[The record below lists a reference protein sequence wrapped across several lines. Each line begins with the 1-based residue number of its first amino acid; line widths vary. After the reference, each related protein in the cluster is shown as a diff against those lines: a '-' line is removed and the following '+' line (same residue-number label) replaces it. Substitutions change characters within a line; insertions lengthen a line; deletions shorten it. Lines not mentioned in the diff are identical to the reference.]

1 MRPPAHAAAA
11 ALMMGALLCA
21 PTSAAAD
28 GGGTPAPAPSGGT
41 QYGAAISAPAKRPV
55 ARELSV
61 SPRRVTAGRQLP
73 QIRFRVDQRGMPRV
87 HARIV
92 VLRVPRNDPAARMTV
107 GWVATGKRVTVKWPK
122 GTKLRTGRYLVRL
135 HVKDSRGKTLQ
146 RRAHASGRALI
157 TVGRAPRRTAPA
169 PAPLPPP
176 ASSADGV
183 FPVVGSWQFGA
194 SGSQF
199 GADRGTRKHEGQD
212 ITAPEGS
219 PVVAP
224 VAGTVSRTTYQPD
237 GAGEYVVLDGTDGR
251 DYFFA
256 HCMRNSTAVSV
267 GTPVVAGAQLCRAGS
282 TGRSSGPH
290 LHFEIWMVGWR
301 VDGGYPIDPLPEL
314 RAWSG
319 R

>member
-1 MRPPAHAAAA
+1 MRPPAYAAAA

-41 QYGAAISAPAKRPV
+41 QYGAAISKPAARPV

-61 SPRRVTAGRQLP
+61 SPRRVTAGGSLP
-73 QIRFRVDQRGMPRV
+73 RIRFRVDQRGMARV
-87 HARIV
+87 HARVV
-92 VLRVPRNDPAARMTV
+92 VLRVPRNDPVARMTV
-107 GWVATGKRVTVKWPK
+107 GWVKTGRRTSVRWPK
-122 GTKLRTGRYLVRL
+122 GTTLRAGRYLVRL

-146 RRAHASGRALI
+146 RRAHASGRALM
-157 TVGRAPRRTAPA
+157 TVSRPPAPAPA

-176 ASSADGV
+176 SSNVNGV
-183 FPVVGSWQFGA
+183 FPVVGSWQFGGA
-194 SGSQF
+194 GSEF
-199 GADRGTRKHEGQD
+199 GAPRHSHKHEGQD

-224 VAGTVSRTTYQPD
+224 VAGTVSRTAYQAG
-237 GAGEYVVLDGTDGR
+237 GAGEYVVLDGADGR

-256 HCMRNSTAVSV
+256 HCVRNSTAVSA
-267 GTPVVAGAQLCRAGS
+267 GAPVVAGAQLCGVGS
-282 TGRSSGPH
+282 TGVSSGNH